1 MKKIINLLLLLI
13 LSSAVYSQEVVDYLL
28 KARAAQ
34 KEGKPDIA
42 IGILN
47 EAVTEIKDSRL
58 YTERAAANIL
68 KGNYSDAINDYDNAN
83 KLTPNSGDYGLARL
97 YAIKGDAKT
106 SLYHLEISMKSPFRK
121 SEKEI
126 MLDPAFAGI
135 ENRPE
140 WRLFWQKDW
149 YSGIDKG
156 IAEIEYSLT
165 LGKTD
170 ESAALLSE
178 LKKEY
183 PGNDELV
190 YTDALIN
197 LSAGRNSDAVNK
209 LTILLKENP
218 GNDKYLRLLAKAQ
231 YADSNPA
238 GASVS
243 YSQLIDA
250 GIADA
255 ELFLLRAGCY
265 MKTGEN
271 DKALADISRYLIY
284 YPDDKAALSMAGKT
298 ESASG
303 DNLNALKYFSE
314 NLKFH
319 PNDAE
324 CYIDRANS
332 YFVSKSWEWAI
343 NDYAM
348 SLDLNPGNSDAWLN
362 KGISLLNSGKS
373 DDACHDFRK
382 SFSMGNKRASEYIS
396 RNCIK

>member
-1 MKKIINLLLLLI
+1 
-13 LSSAVYSQEVVDYLL
+13 
-28 KARAAQ
+28 
-34 KEGKPDIA
+34 
-42 IGILN
+42 
-47 EAVTEIKDSRL
+47 
-58 YTERAAANIL
+58 
-68 KGNYSDAINDYDNAN
+68 
-83 KLTPNSGDYGLARL
+83 
-97 YAIKGDAKT
+97 
-106 SLYHLEISMKSPFRK
+106 
-121 SEKEI
+121 